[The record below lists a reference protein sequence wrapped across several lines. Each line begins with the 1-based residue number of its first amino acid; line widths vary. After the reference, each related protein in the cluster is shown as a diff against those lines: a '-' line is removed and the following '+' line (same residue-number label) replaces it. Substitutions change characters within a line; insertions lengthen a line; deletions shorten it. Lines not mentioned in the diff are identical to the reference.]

1 MNNKQKL
8 VLDEMDETI
17 RYEKKKN
24 DSNVLVV
31 KEDDKASIDKINL
44 LIKQRIADKF
54 EADLKTTEIKQNS
67 PIETAIKEEVI
78 DYINAEKFIFEPKTL
93 KAKVIENF
101 MLSLSGYG
109 ILQPLMDDDLIE
121 EIYIYAPN
129 NIRYLKN
136 GKIVKS
142 DIAFENEDKLK
153 SFIDNVLSRINRNVN
168 TANPIEDGRLP
179 DGSRIAVSAS
189 VLSPNGYTCNIR
201 KFRKER
207 IHLDT
212 LVELGEIDGKMK
224 ALLIAIIQAKLNYVI
239 SGGTASGKTTLL
251 NAMAEYIPADE
262 NVESVEDNIELQL
275 NRDFWLQ
282 LETRK
287 ANLEGNGEIT
297 MNDLLVHLLRR
308 SPQRI
313 IVGEI
318 RTGAVADT
326 FMNAI
331 QTGHD
336 GTCATVHA
344 NNPQRCRSRIAKI
357 ASTAS
362 GQPYKGALDDFDH
375 SIHLIIQLKKSEL
388 LNRRIVTNI
397 TYIPE
402 ENDEKGNKIKDLMW
416 FDFKEKTFRSI
427 PYEEY
432 PNDIKELFAEWNVDT
447 SAL

>member
-24 DSNVLVV
+24 DSNILVV
-31 KEDDKASIDKINL
+31 KEGDKASIDKINL

-212 LVELGEIDGKMK
+212 LVELGEIDEKMK
-224 ALLIAIIQAKLNYVI
+224 TLLIAIIQAKLNYVI

-375 SIHLIIQLKKSEL
+375 SIHVIIQLKKSEL

>member
-1 MNNKQKL
+1 MNEARKL
-8 VLDEMDETI
+8 MLEEMNLSSQH
-17 RYEKKKN
+17 EKNKN
-24 DSNVLVV
+24 DSDVLVV
-31 KEDDKASIDKINL
+31 KYDDKDALDKIQN
-44 LIKQRIADKF
+44 LIKAHIASKF
-54 EADLKTTEIKQNS
+54 ETVLKTTEITPGSELEKQIRDEVVVFVNNS
-67 PIETAIKEEVI
+67 KT
-78 DYINAEKFIFEPKTL
+78 IFEPRTL
-93 KAKVIENF
+93 KADVINNF

-121 EIYIYAPN
+121 EIYIYAPD
-129 NIRYLKN
+129 NIRYLKG
-136 GKIVKS
+136 GKNIKS
-142 DIAFENEDKLK
+142 DIKFESEDKLK

-168 TANPIEDGRLP
+168 IKNPIEDGRLP

-212 LVELGEIDGKMK
+212 LVEMNSISPQMK
-224 ALLIAIIQAKLNYVI
+224 ELLIAIVKAKLNYIV

-251 NAMAEYIPADE
+251 NAMSEYIPEDE

-287 ANLEGNGEIT
+287 ANLEGTGEIT

-344 NNPQRCRSRIAKI
+344 NNPTRCRSRIAKI
-357 ASTAS
+357 ASVAS
-362 GQPYKGALDDFDH
+362 GQPFKSAIDDFDH
-375 SIHLIIQLKKSEL
+375 SIHIIVQLKKSEL
-388 LNRRIVTNI
+388 LNRRVVTNI
-397 TYIPE
+397 TYVPD
-402 ENDEKGNKIKDLMW
+402 NNSEKGEKLQDLMW
-416 FDFKEKTFRSI
+416 FDFKEKEFKAI
-427 PYEEY
+427 PYEDY
-432 PNDIKELFAEWNVDT
+432 PQDLKELFEEWNIDT
-447 SAL
+447 SKF